1 MLETQRAAL
10 WSIGIT
16 KEAKKLIKW
25 WNESDEGED
34 VLIARLVGHG
44 GVPRG
49 LRRRILLERGD
60 EGLIIS
66 PNNEAGKPLRGP
78 DEVRTKEVLRG
89 SSEILIYNRLRTYDF
104 EFAFEHLN
112 EGGIEPLTGIL
123 KLGVRVLDEIPTLIK
138 DRLLSGFPG
147 KREVL
152 YSDVHDAIEERL
164 ASRWGEVLEGSEVSN
179 RKDPGRQEEARKR
192 ALSAVRDAI
201 GPVGLYSS
209 EADIL
214 WGDTEEERFAKE
226 VAGADVGAFRDGVV
240 RSAAESRVWEMAR
253 QQREK
258 VARERRER
266 ASAEKHEDAIRRMER
281 ETEIRVQKIEN
292 QRLIGRAHGLE
303 L

>member
-1 MLETQRAAL
+1 MVR
-10 WSIGIT
+10 
-16 KEAKKLIKW
+16 W
-25 WNESDEGED
+25 WHESDKGEQ
-34 VLIARLVGHG
+34 VLIARLVRHG
-44 GVPRG
+44 SVPSG
-49 LRRRILLERGD
+49 LKKRIRLDRGD
-60 EGLIIS
+60 EGLILS
-66 PNNEAGKPLRGP
+66 TKNEAGKPLRGP
-78 DEVRTKEVLRG
+78 DEVRTKEALRG
-89 SSEILIYNRLRTYDF
+89 GSEILIYNRLRTYDF

-112 EGGIEPLTGIL
+112 EGDIEPLTGIL
-123 KLGVRVLDEIPTLIK
+123 KLGVRVLDDIPTLIK
-138 DRLLSGFPG
+138 DRLLSGFPD
-147 KREVL
+147 KVEFL
-152 YSDVHDAIEERL
+152 YSDVHDAIEGRL

-179 RKDPGRQEEARKR
+179 RKDPGRQDEARKR

-209 EADIL
+209 DADIL

>member
-1 MLETQRAAL
+1 MRL
-10 WSIGIT
+10 S
-16 KEAKKLIKW
+16 KW
-25 WNESDEGED
+25 WNESEDGED

-49 LRRRILLERGD
+49 LRRRIALERGD

-66 PNNEAGKPLRGP
+66 PNNEAGKPLKGP
-78 DEVRTKEVLRG
+78 DDVRTKEVLRG
-89 SSEILIYNRLRTYDF
+89 GSEMLIYNRLRTYDF

-112 EGGIEPLTGIL
+112 EGAIEPLTGIL
-123 KLGVRVLDEIPTLIK
+123 KLGVRVLDDIPTLIK

-147 KREVL
+147 KVEVL
-152 YSDVHDAIEERL
+152 YSDVHDAIEGRL

-179 RKDPGRQEEARKR
+179 RKDPGRQDEARKR

-209 EADIL
+209 DADIL